1 MKKTLDIKKLILLN
15 MPYILLGLF
24 ATNFGEA
31 WRMAQGADASEKFLS
46 LIAVLPGALQSF
58 WPSLHPLDLL
68 VGLCCGGSLRLA
80 VYLKSKNA
88 KKYRH
93 GLEYGS
99 ARWGTREDIAPYVD
113 PVFQNNVILTKTES
127 LTMNSR
133 PKDPKTARNKNVL
146 VIGGSGSGKTRFW
159 LKPNLMQM
167 HSSYVVTDPKGTI
180 LVECGKMLQRGAPKL
195 GKDGKPM
202 KDKHGKVIY
211 EPYRIK
217 VLNTINFKKSMHYN
231 PFAYIH
237 SEKDILKLVTTL
249 IANTKGEGKAGDDFW
264 VKAETLLYCA
274 LIGYIHYEAP
284 VEEQNFSTL
293 IEFINAME
301 VREDDEEFK
310 NPVDLMFDALE
321 SGKPN
326 HFAVRQYKKYKLAA
340 GVVCSKRLLNQAVG
354 KSLRTHNPKLKKGA
368 QVMRKNEK
376 ITALYERL
384 SRDDFGKDDDQQ
396 RESNSISNQKAMLE
410 EFAARQGFTNIV
422 HFTDDGISGTC
433 FDRPGFLAMMKEV
446 EAGNVEYLCIKDMS
460 RMGRDYLKV
469 GQIMEIL
476 RQRGV
481 RLIAIN
487 DGVDSAKGDDDFT
500 PFRNIMNEYYARDT
514 SRKIRSTFQSKG
526 KSGKHLTGTVIYG
539 YLWNEARDQW
549 LVDPEAADV
558 VKRIFAMTIDG
569 YGPYQIASKLK
580 SEKVLIPSAYL
591 AQHGEG
597 VNKNK
602 TFKDVYG
609 WGSSTI
615 CNLLE
620 KREYLGHTINF
631 KTRKHFKDKKSHYVP
646 EDEWTIFENTHEPI
660 IDQQTFDL
668 VQKIRG
674 NVRRYPDGWGEAAP
688 LTGLLYC
695 ADCGGKM
702 YVHRTNNGKR
712 ISQYTCSQYSK
723 VPVGKLCKTQHRINE
738 DVVLS
743 LVSEMLKAIAEYAK
757 HDRAEFVRVV
767 QEAQSSQQTA
777 EVKKQRIRLATAK
790 QRVSELEV
798 LLCKIYEDNILGK
811 LSDSRYATLDAQ
823 YEKEQ
828 TELTAEISAL
838 EKAVKSYEKHEKD
851 ADRFIALIDKY
862 ENFDKLTIA
871 MLNEFIEK
879 ILVHERDRKGS
890 IQTTQEVEIYF
901 NFVGRFVPPA
911 FGEVELTP
919 EELEEIRK
927 REERKDRLHQ
937 NYLKRKASGA
947 QKRYED
953 KIKGRK
959 KAEIEAKKAAIRA
972 EDIAKGV
979 FVPVSSLP
987 QREPMKGVQTA

>member
-46 LIAVLPGALQSF
+46 LIAVLPGALESF

-133 PKDPKTARNKNVL
+133 PKNPKTARNKNVL

-321 SGKPN
+321 SEKPN

-354 KSLRTHNPKLKKGA
+354 KSLRTHNLKPKKGA

-396 RESNSISNQKAMLE
+396 RESNSISNQE
-410 EFAARQGFTNIV
+410 
-422 HFTDDGISGTC
+422 
-433 FDRPGFLAMMKEV
+433 
-446 EAGNVEYLCIKDMS
+446 
-460 RMGRDYLKV
+460 
-469 GQIMEIL
+469 
-476 RQRGV
+476 
-481 RLIAIN
+481 
-487 DGVDSAKGDDDFT
+487 
-500 PFRNIMNEYYARDT
+500 
-514 SRKIRSTFQSKG
+514 
-526 KSGKHLTGTVIYG
+526 
-539 YLWNEARDQW
+539 
-549 LVDPEAADV
+549 
-558 VKRIFAMTIDG
+558 
-569 YGPYQIASKLK
+569 
-580 SEKVLIPSAYL
+580 
-591 AQHGEG
+591 
-597 VNKNK
+597 
-602 TFKDVYG
+602 
-609 WGSSTI
+609 
-615 CNLLE
+615 
-620 KREYLGHTINF
+620 
-631 KTRKHFKDKKSHYVP
+631 
-646 EDEWTIFENTHEPI
+646 
-660 IDQQTFDL
+660 
-668 VQKIRG
+668 
-674 NVRRYPDGWGEAAP
+674 
-688 LTGLLYC
+688 
-695 ADCGGKM
+695 
-702 YVHRTNNGKR
+702 
-712 ISQYTCSQYSK
+712 
-723 VPVGKLCKTQHRINE
+723 
-738 DVVLS
+738 
-743 LVSEMLKAIAEYAK
+743 
-757 HDRAEFVRVV
+757 
-767 QEAQSSQQTA
+767 
-777 EVKKQRIRLATAK
+777 
-790 QRVSELEV
+790 
-798 LLCKIYEDNILGK
+798 LLCKGWFLPPNTYDCGSFVVNGTAVVGK
-811 LSDSRYATLDAQ
+811 ESKHLITAGNQHTKELIFMKSLFDQMGGTYHQEGDYLIPNLTLPDEPEYQIGKYGRMRRSYLKAHRPVLYANFLTSGTLHRHLAEIDQACNEHMEIIVSAMAKQESATEALKAADQLEWVRRMNSIRSRAEEIVL
-823 YEKEQ
+823 
-828 TELTAEISAL
+828 TEL
-838 EKAVKSYEKHEKD
+838 VY
-851 ADRFIALIDKY
+851 
-862 ENFDKLTIA
+862 N
-871 MLNEFIEK
+871 
-879 ILVHERDRKGS
+879 
-890 IQTTQEVEIYF
+890 
-901 NFVGRFVPPA
+901 
-911 FGEVELTP
+911 
-919 EELEEIRK
+919 
-927 REERKDRLHQ
+927 
-937 NYLKRKASGA
+937 
-947 QKRYED
+947 
-953 KIKGRK
+953 
-959 KAEIEAKKAAIRA
+959 
-972 EDIAKGV
+972 
-979 FVPVSSLP
+979 
-987 QREPMKGVQTA
+987 